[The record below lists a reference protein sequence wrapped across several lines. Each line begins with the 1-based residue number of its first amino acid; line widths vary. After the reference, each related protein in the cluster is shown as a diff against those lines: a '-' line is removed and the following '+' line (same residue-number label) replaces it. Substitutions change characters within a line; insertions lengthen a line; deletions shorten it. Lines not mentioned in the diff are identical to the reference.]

1 MNIAA
6 EQAAMRKRKKEEQKA
21 AVAAKE
27 AEKNEKQKAKAEKEQ
42 EMQAKRAERERKKA
56 EKEAKR
62 QEKEEAKKSKK
73 ESVLKPSAAAGA
85 SATEEAVE
93 MKKPSRKGTDTE
105 KAPAKTRK
113 ARKTGI
119 METPCKVWN
128 PHGNQTPKNVLERW
142 KREMKAENGLAKLRR
157 SRELLP
163 DMLADLEEPKDESK
177 MNLILTLINK
187 CVQTCAKN
195 KKWSVTTPKP
205 GLRCATL

>member
-128 PHGNQTPKNVLERW
+128 PHGNQTPKNVLER
-142 KREMKAENGLAKLRR
+142 
-157 SRELLP
+157 
-163 DMLADLEEPKDESK
+163 
-177 MNLILTLINK
+177 
-187 CVQTCAKN
+187 
-195 KKWSVTTPKP
+195 
-205 GLRCATL
+205 